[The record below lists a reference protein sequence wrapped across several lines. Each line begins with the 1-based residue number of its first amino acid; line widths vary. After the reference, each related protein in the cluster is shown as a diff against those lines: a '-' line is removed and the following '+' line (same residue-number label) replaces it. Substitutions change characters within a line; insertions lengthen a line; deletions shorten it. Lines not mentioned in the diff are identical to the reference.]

1 MDKAYSSH
9 LSRKLFIMVGQ
20 VHVRDGGKR
29 GGNISYLCRH
39 DFNEILM
46 NSLNSAMSFL
56 TLYKFCLHRYKNFP
70 PLFPVSLTRTCP
82 TMVKTV
88 CTNKR
93 RISVGHL
100 GVINLGSNP
109 ILLLQATVFHIQY
122 VRIQTSLLMQGRGH
136 AETGF
141 GPFVRI
147 WIRQKWPGHAQPCH
161 ICIF

>member
-1 MDKAYSSH
+1 MDISYSSR
-9 LSRKLFIMVGQ
+9 LSRKLFIMVVQ
-20 VHVRDGGKR
+20 VRVRDGGKR

-70 PLFPVSLTRTCP
+70 PLFPVSLSVSRELAQP
-82 TMVKTV
+82 WKKTF

-122 VRIQTSLLMQGRGH
+122 VRIQTSL
-136 AETGF
+136 
-141 GPFVRI
+141 
-147 WIRQKWPGHAQPCH
+147 
-161 ICIF
+161 